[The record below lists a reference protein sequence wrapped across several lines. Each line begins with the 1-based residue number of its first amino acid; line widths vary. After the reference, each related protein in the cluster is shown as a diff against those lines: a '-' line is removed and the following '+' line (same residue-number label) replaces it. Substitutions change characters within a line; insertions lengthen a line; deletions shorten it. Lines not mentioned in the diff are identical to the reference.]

1 MFLSHT
7 IIVKLLKMFNIDFYK
22 DHEITTLSSH
32 HAFLSPVV
40 LLPFTL
46 LILHWS
52 RAFVN
57 PLSVNASLFPQ
68 SSIRDPQSAIRNA
81 SHQSAM
87 LLTNSQSVTLLSFRN
102 HQSAIRNQQCFSL
115 SAIIN
120 PQCFSPIR
128 NSFLTVHCSLV
139 VDLPSPPISL
149 FFKKTGIQFFF
160 RYFEMLGNI

>member
-1 MFLSHT
+1 
-7 IIVKLLKMFNIDFYK
+7 MFNIDFYK

-68 SSIRDPQSAIRNA
+68 SEIRDPQFLSYRLLFTAFPQSEIAVPGLA
-81 SHQSAM
+81 SFIICGNYFA
-87 LLTNSQSVTLLSFRN
+87 SV
-102 HQSAIRNQQCFSL
+102 
-115 SAIIN
+115 
-120 PQCFSPIR
+120 SPIQDKR
-128 NSFLTVHCSLV
+128 
-139 VDLPSPPISL
+139 DLYWIETL
-149 FFKKTGIQFFF
+149 
-160 RYFEMLGNI
+160 

>member
-68 SSIRDPQSAIRNA
+68 SEIRDPQSAIRNA

-87 LLTNSQSVTLLSFRN
+87 LLTDPQS
-102 HQSAIRNQQCFSL
+102 FSL
-115 SAIIN
+115 
-120 PQCFSPIR
+120 P
-128 NSFLTVHCSLV
+128 SFLKLQILQV
-139 VDLPSPPISL
+139 
-149 FFKKTGIQFFF
+149 F
-160 RYFEMLGNI
+160 RYILYADSRHYYFEPTILL